1 MSQNKMRQL
10 MIKLLLLLGI
20 ILTVGSCS
28 LRQSSDRLSPIISP
42 EKLREENSA
51 PFEKAELATKVSW
64 ESTDDTTEF
73 VDKEAKRPRGELLTL
88 RVTEADIREAQ
99 PIIVKLKYCNALPVK
114 KGVKCLSRLEYK
126 LYELS
131 PRARQVVKWNAV
143 KILFKTSKSSSDKYL
158 CYNKTRGP
166 FATQI
171 DRLIFLIDVISGDL
185 QNAAR
190 SFANIGMCYWSHN
203 NFAKAKQYIDQ
214 FEHLFS
220 LASHSYHGV
229 LEDSIAHAKPDLF
242 VKKALFW
249 FFGHR
254 FVRFMENT
262 RRTRHR
268 YLCRKGKKT
277 CLDAAWEMMQKV
289 KSASFRE
296 AHIASLLANASAK
309 VSELYEERSKLK
321 TKRALLKLLS
331 TDRAMGKATSQKIKA
346 LTEQIDVL
354 DFSLYKNFPD
364 LKRPENPSIIS
375 LKKFRKKLKA
385 NETFISFIMS
395 MECRQPLVWRVD
407 RKSKVQ
413 FKRVGK
419 RKACSTGVLV
429 DKIKRLR
436 HKIKRG
442 LSLSQLDSDLK
453 WFREQLFDPIGKLPR
468 VGSKL
473 ILSVD
478 EKLAGLPFELI
489 PLKNGRR
496 LGEMYKV
503 SYIPSASMLY
513 ELRTSPTLTTF
524 TIPYM
529 GFGRD
534 NHTHLGLNKL
544 NTNKVLSAI
553 SKDPRI
559 KMGPDAI
566 VIKEAEEREIYQ
578 NHLRMVQAKYIHF
591 MTHTHN
597 QKGFLGL
604 SYGREGTEDGLLTG
618 PEIAAKLSIHADT
631 VLVTA
636 CDTAGASER
645 LLPGEAFSSL
655 AVGFVTAGAKRLL
668 ITLWPVTDKVAARF
682 STTYLYYRNNKGKS
696 PHTAMQMARKT
707 LKDKKYPPAAWG
719 GFILMGD

>member
-1 MSQNKMRQL
+1 MRQL

-114 KGVKCLSRLEYK
+114 KGVKCLIPLEPK

-131 PRARQVVKWNAV
+131 PRAQQVVKWEATQIPWAARSG
-143 KILFKTSKSSSDKYL
+143 KKAS

-166 FATQI
+166 FASQI
-171 DRLIFLIDVISGDL
+171 ARLIFLIDVISGDL
-185 QNAAR
+185 QNAAG

-214 FEHLFS
+214 FDHLFP
-220 LASHSYHGV
+220 LASRSYHGI
-229 LEDSIAHAKPDLF
+229 LEDSISHAKPELF
-242 VKKALFW
+242 VKKRLFW

-407 RKSKVQ
+407 RKS
-413 FKRVGK
+413 
-419 RKACSTGVLV
+419 
-429 DKIKRLR
+429 
-436 HKIKRG
+436 
-442 LSLSQLDSDLK
+442 
-453 WFREQLFDPIGKLPR
+453 
-468 VGSKL
+468 
-473 ILSVD
+473 
-478 EKLAGLPFELI
+478 
-489 PLKNGRR
+489 
-496 LGEMYKV
+496 
-503 SYIPSASMLY
+503 
-513 ELRTSPTLTTF
+513 
-524 TIPYM
+524 
-529 GFGRD
+529 
-534 NHTHLGLNKL
+534 
-544 NTNKVLSAI
+544 
-553 SKDPRI
+553 
-559 KMGPDAI
+559 
-566 VIKEAEEREIYQ
+566 
-578 NHLRMVQAKYIHF
+578 
-591 MTHTHN
+591 
-597 QKGFLGL
+597 
-604 SYGREGTEDGLLTG
+604 
-618 PEIAAKLSIHADT
+618 
-631 VLVTA
+631 
-636 CDTAGASER
+636 
-645 LLPGEAFSSL
+645 
-655 AVGFVTAGAKRLL
+655 
-668 ITLWPVTDKVAARF
+668 
-682 STTYLYYRNNKGKS
+682 
-696 PHTAMQMARKT
+696 
-707 LKDKKYPPAAWG
+707 
-719 GFILMGD
+719 

>member
-1 MSQNKMRQL
+1 MRQL
-10 MIKLLLLLGI
+10 MIKLLLLLGSI
-20 ILTVGSCS
+20 VTVGACS
-28 LRQSSDRLSPIISP
+28 LTQSSDRLSPIISP

-51 PFEKAELATKVSW
+51 PFEKAEFATKVSW
-64 ESTDDTTEF
+64 ESTHDTTKF
-73 VDKEAKRPRGELLTL
+73 VDKEEKRPRRERFSEMTF
-88 RVTEADIREAQ
+88 RVTEAEVREAQ

-131 PRARQVVKWNAV
+131 PRARELVKWEATQIPWAARSG
-143 KILFKTSKSSSDKYL
+143 KKAS
-158 CYNKTRGP
+158 CYNKTRGL
-166 FATQI
+166 FASQI
-171 DRLIFLIDVISGDL
+171 ARLIFLIDVISGDL
-185 QNAAR
+185 QNAAG

-203 NFAKAKQYIDQ
+203 NFAKAKQYLDQ
-214 FEHLFS
+214 FVHLFP
-220 LASHSYHGV
+220 LASRSYHGV
-229 LEDSIAHAKPDLF
+229 LEDSISHAKPELF
-242 VKKALFW
+242 VKKRLFW

-309 VSELYEERSKLK
+309 VSELYEQRSKLK
-321 TKRALLKLLS
+321 TERALLKLLS
-331 TDRAMGKATSQKIKA
+331 TDRAMGKPIDEKIKA

-364 LKRPENPSIIS
+364 LKRPENPSIVS

-395 MECRQPLVWRVD
+395 MECRQPLVWRVEKKG
-407 RKSKVQ
+407 RVQ
-413 FKRVGK
+413 FKRVGNPK
-419 RKACSTGVLV
+419 ESSTGMLV

-442 LSLSQLDSDLK
+442 LSLSQLDSELK
-453 WFREQLFDPIGKLPR
+453 WFRQQLFDPIGKLPKM
-468 VGSKL
+468 GSKL

-534 NHTHLGLNKL
+534 THTHLGLNKL

-553 SKDPRI
+553 SKDPKI
-559 KMGPDAI
+559 KMGPNAI

-578 NHLRMVQAKYIHF
+578 NHLRMVQAKYLHF

-597 QKGFLGL
+597 KNGFLGL

-668 ITLWPVTDKVAARF
+668 ITLWPVTDEVAARF

-707 LKDKKYPPAAWG
+707 LKDKKYPPSAWG

>member
-1 MSQNKMRQL
+1 MQEL

-20 ILTVGSCS
+20 IVTVGCS
-28 LRQSSDRLSPIISP
+28 TQPFYKLSPITSAEP
-42 EKLREENSA
+42 APDSA
-51 PFEKAELATKVSW
+51 PFEKAELATKISW
-64 ESTDDTTEF
+64 ESTHDTTES
-73 VDKEAKRPRGELLTL
+73 VDKEEKRLRGERFSEMTF
-88 RVTEADIREAQ
+88 RVTDADVREAQ

-114 KGVKCLSRLEYK
+114 KGVKCLIRLEYK
-126 LYELS
+126 IYELS
-131 PRARQVVKWNAV
+131 PRAQQLVKWEATH
-143 KILFKTSKSSSDKYL
+143 ILGTCRSGTNKYS

-166 FATQI
+166 FASQI
-171 DRLIFLIDVISGDL
+171 ARLIFLIDVRSGDL
-185 QNAAR
+185 QQAAQ
-190 SFANIGMCYWSHN
+190 SFAQIAMCYWSHN
-203 NFAKAKQYIDQ
+203 NFAKAKQYLDQ
-214 FEHLFS
+214 FDHLFP
-220 LASHSYHGV
+220 LASRSYHGV
-229 LEDSIAHAKPDLF
+229 LEDSISHAKPELF

-262 RRTRHR
+262 RRTRHS

-296 AHIASLLANASAK
+296 AHIASLLSNASAK
-309 VSELYEERSKLK
+309 DSELYEERSKLK
-321 TKRALLKLLS
+321 AERALFQLLS

-354 DFSLYKNFPD
+354 DFSLYKVFPD
-364 LKRPENPSIIS
+364 LKRPENPSIVT
-375 LKKFRKKLKA
+375 LKDFRKKLKA

-395 MECRQPLVWRVD
+395 MECRRPLVWRVD
-407 RKSKVQ
+407 RKKGVQ

-419 RKACSTGVLV
+419 RKECSTGALI
-429 DKIKRLR
+429 DRIKRLR
-436 HKIKRG
+436 HKIQSG
-442 LSLSQLDSDLK
+442 MSLNQLDAELR
-453 WFREQLFDPIGKLPR
+453 WFRQQLFDPIGKLPKM
-468 VGSKL
+468 GSKL

-478 EKLAGLPFELI
+478 EKLTGLPFELI
-489 PLKNGRR
+489 PTKDGRR
-496 LGEMYKV
+496 LGEIYKV

-513 ELRTSPTLTTF
+513 ELRTSPTLTRF
-524 TIPYM
+524 PIPYM

-534 NHTHLGLNKL
+534 NHTHLGLDKL
-544 NTNKVLSAI
+544 NTNQVLSAI
-553 SKDPRI
+553 SKNPKI
-559 KMGPDAI
+559 KMGPNAI
-566 VIKEAEEREIYQ
+566 VIKEAKERQIYQ
-578 NHLRMVQAKYIHF
+578 NNTNIVQAKYLHF

-618 PEIAAKLSIHADT
+618 PEIAAKLSINADT

-668 ITLWPVTDKVAARF
+668 ITLWPVTDQVAAHF
-682 STTYLYYRNNKGKS
+682 STTYLYYRNKGKS
-696 PHTAMQMARKT
+696 PHTAMQMARKA
-707 LKDKKYPPAAWG
+707 LKDKKYPPSAWG